1 MFKLNQLEQRMY
13 DDLRKIKDKS
23 KKATD
28 RFNLDLAEYAKLKLQ
43 IEAKVKTVEVT
54 IDKMVSEHISM
65 N

>member
-1 MFKLNQLEQRMY
+1 MY

-54 IDKMVSEHISM
+54 IDKMVQEHISM

>member
-1 MFKLNQLEQRMY
+1 MY
-13 DDLRKIKDKS
+13 DDLKKLKAHS
-23 KKATD
+23 KKAHD

-65 N
+65 NQTNKAL

>member
-1 MFKLNQLEQRMY
+1 MY
-13 DDLRKIKDKS
+13 DDLRKIKSQS
-23 KKATD
+23 KKSHD

-54 IDKMVSEHISM
+54 IDKMVSEHINM